1 MPTTATATTL
11 TITRWRAMGFL
22 EARVAAVA
30 LPADQRRTLLA
41 EMGVDEV
48 ESLLEHAFF
57 YGDPVYRDQVVDR
70 LVEIDPARG
79 AGPRRPA
86 TERDAL
92 GLVGDPVAGAAAD
105 AEEIRRHR
113 AAIERRLAEETAQMG
128 GTRGLGPGTVPA
140 MTWTVTGTPFLRTT
154 EAVTADAETYTSLD
168 GTVTL
173 HQSRQDGTWRA
184 RERGWGS
191 TGFQR
196 HAAPEDALAEVT
208 DRRAREAAQHARN
221 AETSP
226 APAARRRRPV
236 PRRGSRR

>member
-79 AGPRRPA
+79 AGPRRAA

-140 MTWTVTGTPFLRTT
+140 MTWTVAGTPFLRTT

-191 TGFQR
+191 GLISKYWSPVGLER
-196 HAAPEDALAEVT
+196 LLSAVT
-208 DRRAREAAQHARN
+208 VM
-221 AETSP
+221 SP
-226 APAARRRRPV
+226 M
-236 PRRGSRR
+236 

>member
-79 AGPRRPA
+79 ASPRRRP
-86 TERDAL
+86 ERDAL

-113 AAIERRLAEETAQMG
+113 AAIERRP
-128 GTRGLGPGTVPA
+128 GPGTAPDVRSPA
-140 MTWTVTGTPFLRTT
+140 AAAGPRPARTCTFAGAAAESRRSIAEEHNAPF
-154 EAVTADAETYTSLD
+154 D
-168 GTVTL
+168 
-173 HQSRQDGTWRA
+173 
-184 RERGWGS
+184 
-191 TGFQR
+191 
-196 HAAPEDALAEVT
+196 
-208 DRRAREAAQHARN
+208 DRRGALIARGACR
-221 AETSP
+221 S
-226 APAARRRRPV
+226 
-236 PRRGSRR
+236 G